1 MWRLGYYVEPLAVS
15 LEYQGSGRFDD
26 PYKERTVLYGAD
38 LAITCIYEI
47 ALPWKPHESSN
58 YAHRAEA
65 PDPNADPE
73 LQKVELRQAERDREI
88 AMEPFKMPAS
98 LYDYSKVWIRL
109 KEPLAVCDLDNIA
122 VSTRLSRIDELA
134 ALMREL
140 DIPQIDRAVLTGQD
154 QFLRITQA
162 ISGYLMR
169 NAFLGHEAPGLR
181 ALGRH
186 SGYCYTLFK
195 IVTGWPRT

>member
-1 MWRLGYYVEPLAVS
+1 
-15 LEYQGSGRFDD
+15 
-26 PYKERTVLYGAD
+26 
-38 LAITCIYEI
+38 
-47 ALPWKPHESSN
+47 
-58 YAHRAEA
+58 
-65 PDPNADPE
+65 
-73 LQKVELRQAERDREI
+73 LQKVELWQAERDREI
-88 AMEPFKMPAS
+88 AMQPFKMPAY
-98 LYDYSKVWIRL
+98 LYDYSKVWVRL

-169 NAFLGHEAPGLR
+169 SAFLGHEAPRPSRARPSFWILLYVVSGLLPVGR
-181 ALGRH
+181 AIDSTNSVNAGRSRRY
-186 SGYCYTLFK
+186 SGCANLLLA
-195 IVTGWPRT
+195 P